1 MKLYYL
7 WNISLKLATCFHDI
21 NSLHPLFLF
30 DIWQR
35 STRYPLSG
43 CSPGYWRIQP
53 ELVEW
58 VLYLQ
63 HYSKGSCCVYES
75 CCNFRF
81 SHKAINYQASILRQS
96 SSMFMA
102 YWRKSPVNKVVLL
115 DWNHSNLFIC
125 SAIFSVGIFL
135 GGNLGGNFSWW
146 LITHNIKT

>member
-43 CSPGYWRIQP
+43 CSPGYCRIQP

-96 SSMFMA
+96 SSIFMA

-115 DWNHSNLFIC
+115 DWIIRIYLYVQQFFRWEYFWVEIW
-125 SAIFSVGIFL
+125 VGIFL
-135 GGNLGGNFSWW
+135 GDW
-146 LITHNIKT
+146 